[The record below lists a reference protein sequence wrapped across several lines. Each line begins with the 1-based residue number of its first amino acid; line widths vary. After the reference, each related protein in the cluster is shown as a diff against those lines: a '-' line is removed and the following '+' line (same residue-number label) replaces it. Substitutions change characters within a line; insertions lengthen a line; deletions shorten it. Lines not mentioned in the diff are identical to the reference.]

1 MSPPYSPML
10 DFSLL
15 HGHADAGFTRWEWYE
30 DQLGRPLPEILFV
43 CTLGFALVGVVAT
56 RLASKWSARG
66 REVER
71 LADENATQ
79 RERIRDLEA
88 QVADLRAQAPCEAA
102 DGHFP
107 TGSTPSR
114 NDPAPSRN
122 SLITT
127 SGGLEFEPAAAQT
140 KLEDNADNRRLEL
153 ASPPD
158 VRITTPCSD
167 LVSCDAAPWVG
178 EATDDMLS
186 LLEAA
191 NPSKPQRLIL
201 PSTNEEAD
209 IYTPHYTAHA
219 VDPSLP
225 TNTTLAKCTKP
236 SKKDQAIIQSQ
247 HVEQAITLRV
257 EDRICKAATGV
268 PRGWTQRDQER
279 MMQVALL
286 EPEKEESRSLGASVE
301 EAGEQGWESSSEEES
316 DGEEVS
322 DDEESD
328 DEEPWKVEG

>member
-1 MSPPYSPML
+1 ML

-43 CTLGFALVGVVAT
+43 CALGCALVGVVAT

-71 LADENATQ
+71 LADENAKQ

-140 KLEDNADNRRLEL
+140 KLEDNADNRHLEL

-186 LLEAA
+186 LVEAV
-191 NPSKPQRLIL
+191 NPLKPQQLFL
-201 PSTNEEAD
+201 PSTNEEVD
-209 IYTPHYTAHA
+209 TCTPRYTDYTLDSYPSANTKLSKRVKPSTQRRQAKNQPQHTEHA
-219 VDPSLP
+219 V
-225 TNTTLAKCTKP
+225 
-236 SKKDQAIIQSQ
+236 
-247 HVEQAITLRV
+247 TLRI
-257 EDRICKAATGV
+257 EDRVFKTATGV

-279 MMQVALL
+279 MMQVAAM
-286 EPEKEESRSLGASVE
+286 EVEKKECKSLGASVE
-301 EAGEQGWESSSEEES
+301 EAGEQRWESSSEEGSDEEEGGFEEDES
-316 DGEEVS
+316 DS
-322 DDEESD
+322 D
-328 DEEPWKVEG
+328 EPWKVEV